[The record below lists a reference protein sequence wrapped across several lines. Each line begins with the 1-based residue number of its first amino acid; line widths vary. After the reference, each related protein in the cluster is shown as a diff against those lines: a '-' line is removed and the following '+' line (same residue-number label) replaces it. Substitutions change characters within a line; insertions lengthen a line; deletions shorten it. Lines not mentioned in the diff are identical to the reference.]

1 MKHCLKRAGTVFAVP
16 ARFSNL
22 CVPRRRAPGR
32 KKAAQTA
39 LSVTFLSVVGGGE
52 IGAGGHDGQRQP
64 EGQSRQLAENQ
75 Q

>member
-22 CVPRRRAPGR
+22 CVPRRRAR
-32 KKAAQTA
+32 QKKAAQTA
-39 LSVTFLSVVGGGE
+39 LSGTFLSVVGGGE

-64 EGQSRQLAENQ
+64 EGQSRQLAEDQ